1 MTHPAYADVIPKYIN
16 MEDNMASKD
25 RKDKLEEAAARDVS
39 ETTEYEEDMD
49 EYSNLIELTDEDGVT
64 TVFEYLTTVPYE
76 GNEYVVLMVVSDEE
90 DFDAA
95 EDDDEGEVV
104 ILKIEQDENGEDM
117 YVTCEDEEISQAV
130 FDLFMEQLDEGHD

>member
-76 GNEYVVLMVVSDEE
+76 GNEYVVLMVVPDEE

-95 EDDDEGEVV
+95 EDDEGEVV

-130 FDLFMEQLDEGHD
+130 FDLFMEQLDEDQD

>member
-1 MTHPAYADVIPKYIN
+1 
-16 MEDNMASKD
+16 MASKD

-76 GNEYVVLMVVSDEE
+76 GNEYVVLMVVPDEE

-95 EDDDEGEVV
+95 EEDDEGEVV

-130 FDLFMEQLDEGHD
+130 FDLFMEQLDEDQD

>member
-76 GNEYVVLMVVSDEE
+76 GNEYVVLMVVPDEE

-95 EDDDEGEVV
+95 EEDDEGEVV

-130 FDLFMEQLDEGHD
+130 FDLFMEQLDEDQD

>member
-1 MTHPAYADVIPKYIN
+1 
-16 MEDNMASKD
+16 MASKD

>member
-95 EDDDEGEVV
+95 EEDDEGEVV

-130 FDLFMEQLDEGHD
+130 FDLFMEQLDEDQD

>member
-1 MTHPAYADVIPKYIN
+1 
-16 MEDNMASKD
+16 MASKD

-76 GNEYVVLMVVSDEE
+76 GNEYVVLMVVPDEE

-95 EDDDEGEVV
+95 EDDEGEVV

-130 FDLFMEQLDEGHD
+130 FDLFMEQLDEDQD

>member
-76 GNEYVVLMVVSDEE
+76 GNEYVVLMVVPDEE

-95 EDDDEGEVV
+95 EEDDEGEVV

>member
-76 GNEYVVLMVVSDEE
+76 GNEYVVLMVVPDEE

-95 EDDDEGEVV
+95 EEDDEGEVV

-130 FDLFMEQLDEGHD
+130 FDLFMEQLDEDHD

>member
-130 FDLFMEQLDEGHD
+130 FDLFMEQLDEDQD

>member
-1 MTHPAYADVIPKYIN
+1 
-16 MEDNMASKD
+16 MASKD

-76 GNEYVVLMVVSDEE
+76 GNEYVVLMVVPDEE

-95 EDDDEGEVV
+95 EEDDEGEVV

-130 FDLFMEQLDEGHD
+130 FDLFMEQLDEDHD

>member
-1 MTHPAYADVIPKYIN
+1 MIHPAYADVIPKYIN

-76 GNEYVVLMVVSDEE
+76 GNEYVVLMVVPDEE

-95 EDDDEGEVV
+95 EEDDEGEVV

-130 FDLFMEQLDEGHD
+130 FDLFMEQLDEDQD

>member
-76 GNEYVVLMVVSDEE
+76 GNEYVVLMVVPD
-90 DFDAA
+90 
-95 EDDDEGEVV
+95 
-104 ILKIEQDENGEDM
+104 
-117 YVTCEDEEISQAV
+117 
-130 FDLFMEQLDEGHD
+130 